1 MFLSKKSLKFIKKTS
16 FHNYLLLIFLTIIF
30 TLIFNPSLFSD
41 SSTFIKMDKSR
52 SPIYPIFLNLNKFV
66 FGKYFLN
73 FVIFFQFFIYFFS
86 VQYFLKRL
94 YMILNFNLIGFSI
107 AIFFLILPSFYFG
120 NSILSE
126 SLSFSFFL
134 LFLGEFIYYFKTKKQ
149 SSMFKLFILFIC
161 CALTKPQFLFIFGV
175 LIYLS
180 LFTFLRNKKKG
191 MIFFFGTIFSL
202 IFIFSFNKT
211 YHYVLHKKFETDTNL
226 GSQFVVM
233 PIFLTTSKL
242 TEVIKND
249 DQKVFLASV
258 FQDLK
263 SKNINFDYE
272 SNKNKSRQ
280 YWIKLYLENYAQVVS
295 SINFNFDKLNTDLN
309 QNRFLVDLSFELLRI
324 NFKKDPRSVLEGYF
338 FNSAINGYYWI
349 YLAIC
354 FLFFTFILCIVTLV
368 SKRIS
373 VMSLT
378 LTIFSLAHLLNIMLV
393 ALIEP
398 VINRYRFFTEVP
410 LLVII
415 VILLFHS
422 INVEKNK
429 LNLLSQKKLI

>member
-180 LFTFLRNKKKG
+180 LFTFLRNKKEG

-226 GSQFVVM
+226 GSQFLAM
-233 PIFLTTSKL
+233 PIFLTTS
-242 TEVIKND
+242 ESIEIIKNNK
-249 DQKVFLASV
+249 QKVFLDLV
-258 FQDLK
+258 LNDLK
-263 SKNINFDYE
+263 SKNINFNYE
-272 SNKNKSRQ
+272 FNKNKSRQ
-280 YWIKLYLENYAQVVS
+280 YLIKLFQENYAQAVS
-295 SINFNFDKLNTDLN
+295 SINSNFVKLDTNLN
-309 QNRFLVDLSFELLRI
+309 QNTFLIDLSFELLLI
-324 NFKKDPRSVLEGYF
+324 NLKNDPKLVFEGYF
-338 FNSAINGYYWI
+338 FNYAINGFYWI

-354 FLFFTFILCIVTLV
+354 FLFFTFILCTIALV
-368 SKRIS
+368 SRKIS
-373 VMSLT
+373 IMSLT
-378 LTIFSLAHLLNIMLV
+378 LTIFSLAHLLNILV
-393 ALIEP
+393 VTLIEP
-398 VINRYRFFTEVP
+398 VINRYRFLTEVP

-415 VILLFHS
+415 IILLFHS
-422 INVEKNK
+422 IKFEKY
-429 LNLLSQKKLI
+429 